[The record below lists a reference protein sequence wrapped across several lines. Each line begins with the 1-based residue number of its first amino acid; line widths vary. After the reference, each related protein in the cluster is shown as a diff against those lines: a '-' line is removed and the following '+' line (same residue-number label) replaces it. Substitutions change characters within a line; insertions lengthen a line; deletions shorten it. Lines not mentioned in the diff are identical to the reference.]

1 MVKAKKSQHRRL
13 VSCFHLMCRFVQVGC
28 FYYIVKEIQMTHKN
42 IIQIAPP
49 PSEVESTRHI
59 EEAAYYSW
67 LNRGRY
73 AQPGDELNDWIEA
86 EKQVLDSLK
95 ETRTNL

>member
-1 MVKAKKSQHRRL
+1 MTSTHI
-13 VSCFHLMCRFVQVGC
+13 VQA
-28 FYYIVKEIQMTHKN
+28 
-42 IIQIAPP
+42 APAP
-49 PSEVESTRHI
+49 TDVESTRHI

-73 AQPGDELNDWIEA
+73 AQPGNELNDWIEA